1 MAIRYY
7 SDRTKQFYNTA
18 EECEKA
24 EFEAK
29 EAENREKI
37 RKEREIAYQKE
48 QREKKEAEEK
58 AKAAERKEDAAKV
71 EAAQKA
77 MVEAQNAYRK
87 EIDNFCKKWKSY
99 HFSTSDVKEIP
110 TLFNSVFS
118 DFWNFFS

>member
-48 QREKKEAEEK
+48 QREKAI
-58 AKAAERKEDAAKV
+58 AERKEDAAKV
-71 EAAQKA
+71 EAARKA
-77 MVEAQNAYRK
+77 MVEAQSAYRK
-87 EIDNFCKKWKSY
+87 ELEAFCKKHGSY
-99 HFSTSDVKEIP
+99 HWTSRSIEDIP
-110 TLFNSVFS
+110 TLFS
-118 DFWNFFS
+118 NFFDIFS